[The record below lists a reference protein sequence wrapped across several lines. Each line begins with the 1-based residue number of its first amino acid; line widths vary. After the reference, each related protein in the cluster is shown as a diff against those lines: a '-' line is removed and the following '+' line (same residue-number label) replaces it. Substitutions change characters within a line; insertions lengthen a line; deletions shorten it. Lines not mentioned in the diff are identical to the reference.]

1 MLIECNNCGAP
12 LDVKGKERIVKC
24 AYCGVQTQLA
34 AARTVAAA
42 TPEGWKPP
50 EQWHSPTGSRSGQ
63 QVFTYH
69 KPLALVRGIITSIVL
84 MVVITSFA
92 GYMVSRQVSQVQETA
107 GAAIASSLFG
117 SGAAQDAMQQ
127 AKKAIEQATQGA
139 LAAQGGGVDY
149 FGQGGAQQAVGAFK
163 TALAA
168 PSIMAQRLVLYPNY
182 ATLAARDPKNPTHY
196 DTYSLHGGVVGA
208 PSPISNSSIGKD
220 IEKHLV
226 DLDKVT
232 ALSKLPALIKQT
244 LDTLK
249 YEDAK
254 VSHVIVEHGQP
265 FVKGI
270 IVRVYV
276 SGPRDSGRIDF
287 NADGSVNRVFK

>member
-12 LDVKGKERIVKC
+12 LDVKTKERIVKC

-34 AARTVAAA
+34 EARTVAAA

-50 EQWHSPTGSRSGQ
+50 QQWQAPIGSRSGQ

-92 GYMVSRQVSQVQETA
+92 GYMVSRQVSQAQESAT
-107 GAAIASSLFG
+107 AAIGSAFFG
-117 SGAAQDAMQQ
+117 AGSAQDAMQQ

-139 LAAQGGGVDY
+139 LAQGAGIDY

-163 TALAA
+163 TALGAS
-168 PSIMAQRLVLYPNY
+168 SIMAQRLVLYPSY

-196 DTYSLHGGVVGA
+196 DTYSLHSGVVGA

-270 IVRVYV
+270 VVRVYV